1 MRLDF
6 FFMRNRP
13 ALTYSAGNIL
23 NTLMLLLLLPTLLRI
38 DPSVGSYA
46 ANGLLASQIAA
57 VLANYS
63 FPLVT
68 PRTLSRLVPA
78 ASRTL
83 LRQILF
89 YQVVVGLSSLCL
101 LLTLL
106 PTGSAHVNLAI
117 ATFLIGF
124 SAVLQWQWFHIGR
137 ETHLIQSLLLL
148 GSRVLV
154 LLLEFSCLLNFLDVR
169 QTPITAVMIVM
180 FLIVVPIWPT
190 VKTVVCSSTNDPA
203 NDLLGNLRP
212 LRSELANGKD
222 LFLASILTSVY
233 ILGPSMLVSTFNPT
247 QLVAV
252 QQFDR
257 LRISMSSLTGML
269 LSTVYPLLLRCDRS
283 TLIKRFAR
291 MQHMVVL
298 PAALAAI
305 TLLFSSSWLPDWQP
319 QPLRVLHISLNALI
333 LSIACAVAASA
344 SNVITLTFLHPL
356 NNDRLYRYAIVLGAL
371 LFLLFVAVVSLMGNY
386 ELALPVMLAAS
397 LAEISILLALWGV
410 ARSVIDSKQHH

>member
-1 MRLDF
+1 
-6 FFMRNRP
+6 MRNRP

-23 NTLMLLLLLPTLLRI
+23 NTLMLLLLLPTLLRMN
-38 DPSVGSYA
+38 PSVGTHA
-46 ANGLLASQIAA
+46 ASGLLASQIAA

-68 PRTLSRLVPA
+68 PRTLSRLDPP

-83 LRQILF
+83 LRQIF
-89 YQVVVGLSSLCL
+89 IYQAVVGLSSLCL
-101 LLTLL
+101 LLAFL
-106 PTGSAHVNLAI
+106 PTDSAHANLAV

-124 SAVLQWQWFHIGR
+124 SVVLQWQWFHIGR
-137 ETHLIQSLLLL
+137 ETHLTQSLLLL
-148 GSRVLV
+148 SSRMLV
-154 LLLEFSCLLNFLDVR
+154 LLLEFAYLLNYLDVL
-169 QTPITAVMIVM
+169 QTPVAAIT
-180 FLIVVPIWPT
+180 IVVGLILLPIWPT
-190 VKTVVCSSTNDPA
+190 VKMIVCSSPNETS
-203 NDLLGNLRP
+203 NDLLGHLRP

-222 LFLASILTSVY
+222 LFLASVLTSVY
-233 ILGPSMLVSTFNPT
+233 ILGPSMLVATFNPT

-291 MQHMVVL
+291 MQYMVVL
-298 PAALAAI
+298 PAALAAV
-305 TLLFSSSWLPDWQP
+305 TFFFSAPWLPDWQP
-319 QPLRVLHISLNALI
+319 QLLRDLHISLNALT
-333 LSIACAVAASA
+333 LSIACAAAASA

-356 NNDRLYRYAIVLGAL
+356 NNDRLYRYVIVLGAL
-371 LFLLFVAVVSLMGNY
+371 LFMFCVGIALLVGNNQ
-386 ELALPVMLAAS
+386 LALPVMLAAS

-410 ARSVIDSKQHH
+410 ARSVIDDKKSD